1 MCVCGKVCEVKRAC
15 ESTHCASKY
24 TLQSQY
30 TLHKYLLRRGEGE
43 ERMPENGDGDA
54 AALRATVESLL
65 LRVMSCVSPTPPSC
79 PPPPSSCG
87 AALGVEIDATPA
99 DAPPGDIL
107 VRAVGGLC
115 ERDCVVG

>member
-1 MCVCGKVCEVKRAC
+1 VNAGEVCVCVVKCVRSRVLVRVQIAQV
-15 ESTHCASKY
+15 S
-24 TLQSQY
+24 
-30 TLHKYLLRRGEGE
+30 TLHKYLPRRGEGE

-54 AALRATVESLL
+54 AALCATLESLL
-65 LRVMSCVSPTPPSC
+65 LRVMSCVSPTTSC